1 MTTTPDPDNLPVD
14 EVQQSS
20 ERTERDEVIYRPSGD
35 ENDQPGRRQAPGDV
49 GSGGNADQTGDDDA
63 DQDDDGDEQPA
74 DG

>member
-1 MTTTPDPDNLPVD
+1 MSTTTPDPDNLPVD

-35 ENDQPGRRQAPGDV
+35 ENDQPGRHEAPGDV
-49 GSGGNADQTGDDDA
+49 GSGGNADQAGDDGGDDT
-63 DQDDDGDEQPA
+63 DQDEQPA